1 MEACHAIYLD
11 ALIPFDPAYSM
22 VFSRTMNHVIYHVA
36 PLAQVSS
43 NHWQGWRCGDQNSCQ
58 CNDVTT
64 MYWRHQMTRICSR
77 NLPVT
82 YYHNLEIEWNWYVQ
96 ISSAK
101 VAEKNPV
108 SFVQFN
114 GGCLGGHLDSR
125 PAPCF
130 LESNPPKHPEKLT
143 LRIKNSKIEV
153 GRKMFPFQLGNFFL
167 DSIVNFQGWYM
178 NFSPIILYP

>member
-22 VFSRTMNHVIYHVA
+22 VFSGTMNHVIYHVA

-43 NHWQGWRCGDQNSCQ
+43 NYWQGWRCGDQNSCQ
-58 CNDVTT
+58 CNDVT

-82 YYHNLEIEWNWYVQ
+82 YYHNLEIEWNRYVQ

-101 VAEKNPV
+101 VAKKNPV

-125 PAPCF
+125 PGPCF

-143 LRIKNSKIEV
+143 NRTSKIEV
-153 GRKMFPFQLGNFFL
+153 DGRCFL
-167 DSIVNFQGWYM
+167 FNWAIFLR
-178 NFSPIILYP
+178 FHC